1 MGSPRLPLKTKMGA
15 DVINSHGRF
24 AWYELITT
32 DVGGRQGL
40 LHQGHGLG
48 AMDASVPGRAYT
60 LFTAGK
66 VSVSGMMDLSEDAR
80 KMGGKPSWIG
90 YVGVDDVDATADR
103 IKHLGG
109 AVHVPPTD
117 VPNISRFS
125 IFADPQTARLALLKW
140 LRPGQEQPAEPG
152 APGRV
157 GWHELLAADWEKAL
171 AFYGELFGWQKADA
185 DIGAMGTYQLF
196 SAGGQT
202 IGGMFTKPPMMPVPF
217 WLYYFNVGDIDAAA
231 QRVKAG
237 GGQILDGPFEL
248 PGGSWIVQC
257 TDPQGAIF
265 ALEGKRGH
273 NRYRIFR
280 ARRRRAVLPTHADRR

>member
-1 MGSPRLPLKTKMGA
+1 MGWDAL
-15 DVINSHGRF
+15 
-24 AWYELITT
+24 
-32 DVGGRQGL
+32 
-40 LHQGHGLG
+40 
-48 AMDASVPGRAYT
+48 DASVPGRAYT
-60 LFTAGK
+60 VFTVGK
-66 VSVSGMMDLSEDAR
+66 DAVSGMLDLPEDAR

-103 IKHLGG
+103 VKRLGG
-109 AVHVPPTD
+109 TVHVPPTD
-117 VPNISRFS
+117 VPNISCFS
-125 IFADPQTARLALLKW
+125 IFADPQTAWLALFKW
-140 LRPGQEQPAEPG
+140 LKPGQQQPAELG

-185 DIGAMGTYQLF
+185 DIGEMGTYQLF

-202 IGGMFTKPPMMPVPF
+202 IGGMLNKPPMMPTPF
-217 WLYYFNVGDIDAAA
+217 WLYYFNIGDIGAAA

-237 GGQILDGPFEL
+237 GGQILDGPLEL

-265 ALEGKRGH
+265 ALEGKRRHKPIGYFERVASH
-273 NRYRIFR
+273 DPSD
-280 ARRRRAVLPTHADRR
+280 ARDRRWSW